1 MKKIVQLTLLSF
13 IVLALTIFYKIY
25 FSKEDNT
32 NSKSFTPSE
41 QLVQPSE
48 NNLIKNLKYEVML
61 DRNNEYIITADS
73 SELINTGGVE
83 IIKMQIVTAII
94 KDENKIPLIIKSKFA
109 EYNNFN
115 YNTKFRENVSVE
127 YLNHKIFSDKIDLSF
142 ENNVAKI
149 FENVRYVGSDGTI
162 ISDNIEINLLTKKV
176 DIFMDNKN
184 DKVELNKFN
193 NVKH

>member
-13 IVLALTIFYKIY
+13 IILALSIFYKIY
-25 FSKEDNT
+25 FSKEDIT
-32 NSKSFTPSE
+32 NSKSLTPSE

-48 NNLIKNLKYEVML
+48 NNIIKNLKYEVML
-61 DRNNEYIITADS
+61 DRNNEYIITSDL

>member
-13 IVLALTIFYKIY
+13 IILALSIFYKIY

-32 NSKSFTPSE
+32 NSKSLTPSE
-41 QLVQPSE
+41 QLIQPSE
-48 NNLIKNLKYEVML
+48 NNIIKNLKYEVML
-61 DRNNEYIITADS
+61 DRNNEYIITSDL

>member
-13 IVLALTIFYKIY
+13 IILALSIFYKIY
-25 FSKEDNT
+25 FSKEDIT
-32 NSKSFTPSE
+32 NSKSLTPSE

-48 NNLIKNLKYEVML
+48 NNIIKNLKYEVML
-61 DRNNEYIITADS
+61 DRNNEYIITSDL

-184 DKVELNKFN
+184 DKVEVNKFN

>member
-13 IVLALTIFYKIY
+13 IILALSIFYKIY
-25 FSKEDNT
+25 FSKEDIT
-32 NSKSFTPSE
+32 NSKSLTPSE

-48 NNLIKNLKYEVML
+48 NNIIKNLKYEVML
-61 DRNNEYIITADS
+61 DRNNEYIITSDL

-176 DIFMDNKN
+176 DIFMNNKN

>member
-13 IVLALTIFYKIY
+13 IILALSIFYKIY
-25 FSKEDNT
+25 FSKEDIT
-32 NSKSFTPSE
+32 NSKSLTPSE

-48 NNLIKNLKYEVML
+48 NNIIKNLKYEVML
-61 DRNNEYIITADS
+61 DRNNEYIITSDL

-193 NVKH
+193 NVKY

>member
-13 IVLALTIFYKIY
+13 IILALSIFYKIY

-32 NSKSFTPSE
+32 NSKSLTPSE

-48 NNLIKNLKYEVML
+48 NNIIKNLKYEVML
-61 DRNNEYIITADS
+61 DRNNEYIITSDL

-176 DIFMDNKN
+176 DIFMNNKN